1 MKKNLV
7 LLLALSLL
15 LALTACTSKASHED
29 VDNKTAKQMIDDN
42 KVEVI
47 DVRTAEEYAEG
58 HIPEASLLPLEELE
72 TRISELDKDKTYLFV
87 CRSGNRSGQAAQ
99 ILIDKG
105 FKDVYNLKTGMNEW
119 PYDVEK

>member
-15 LALTACTSKASHED
+15 LALTACTSKASYED
-29 VDNKTAKQMIDDN
+29 IDNEAAKQMIDDN

-58 HIPEASLLPLEELE
+58 HIPVASLLPLEELE
-72 TRISELDKDKTYLFV
+72 SRISELDKEKSYLFV
-87 CRSGNRSGQAAQ
+87 CRSGNRSSQAAQ

-105 FKDVYNLKTGMNEW
+105 FKNVYNLKTGMNEW
-119 PYDVEK
+119 TYDIEK